1 MQLYNKHSNALP
13 TSSSGGVSMGG
24 VIVEVEVVWVVAHP
38 ISAHG
43 VEGRGGRESGQVH
56 LAVEQGHHMRSV
68 PMCNEQYIIVT
79 YRNSSLLKYFLL
91 LYTGSQPCPQFFNAT
106 NRIRASLDPLHN
118 SSKYCISLI
127 PQVLS
132 KLCNNTSKLKS

>member
-56 LAVEQGHHMRSV
+56 LAVEQGHHVRSV

-79 YRNSSLLKYFLL
+79 YRNSSLLKHFYCCTL
-91 LYTGSQPCPQFFNAT
+91 A
-106 NRIRASLDPLHN
+106 ASLVPSFSMLQ
-118 SSKYCISLI
+118 IE
-127 PQVLS
+127 
-132 KLCNNTSKLKS
+132 